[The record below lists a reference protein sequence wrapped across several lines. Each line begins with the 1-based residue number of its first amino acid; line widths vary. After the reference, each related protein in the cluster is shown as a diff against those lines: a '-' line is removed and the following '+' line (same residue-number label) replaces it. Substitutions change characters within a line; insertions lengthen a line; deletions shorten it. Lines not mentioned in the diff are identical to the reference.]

1 MLWVRGREV
10 DVPAV
15 VEGVQFGGPEVA
27 GVFFVG
33 WGTPW
38 GRLVGH
44 VAGFVGIHLGIY
56 VYVYIYFERERE
68 RNVQIPNS
76 PNTLLPRPLLK
87 LKQRVRRPNLNAV
100 PHRKRHVVRPLITY
114 HIRIGTRS
122 IRDSQDVV
130 VVRGL
135 VHVRVLARYV
145 VAGKRHFFLF

>member
-68 RNVQIPNS
+68 REMCRYPTHQTHSFRALFSNSNSESAAQISMRSPTVNVM
-76 PNTLLPRPLLK
+76 
-87 LKQRVRRPNLNAV
+87 
-100 PHRKRHVVRPLITY
+100 
-114 HIRIGTRS
+114 
-122 IRDSQDVV
+122 
-130 VVRGL
+130 
-135 VHVRVLARYV
+135 
-145 VAGKRHFFLF
+145 